1 MGVNRH
7 AAYFICDFELPSQF
21 LVTASCLLVDF
32 TPMMQSLHIN
42 LLVLISIVG
51 SGSGSW

>member
-1 MGVNRH
+1 MDRH

-21 LVTASCLLVDF
+21 LVTASCLVDF